1 MKLVAILDKF
11 NRLSPQA
18 IPCDVAIRKGLA
30 KGLVVD
36 VGDDVAKEL
45 LAMNIVEENKSKKTK
60 KENK

>member
-11 NRLSPQA
+11 NRLSPQS
-18 IPCDVAIRKGLA
+18 IPCDVVTRKGLA

-60 KENK
+60 KESK